1 MGRVKQVIVVR
12 TKFPDGKGGTVG
24 IRKGKEDAQV
34 SHASMAFMSEIL
46 CDCLHKTIKI
56 PQATINK
63 YLTFM
68 DMGQFV
74 AQVLQETVQ
83 QALGED
89 GCVWINGTFD
99 KVVCAVETDEELQ
112 EIHQKAKDAG
122 LTVHMITD
130 AGKTE
135 FSEPTR
141 TCLAIGPH
149 DESKIDPITGHLKLR

>member
-12 TKFPDGKGGTVG
+12 TKFPDGKGGTIG

-46 CDCLHKTIKI
+46 RHCLNKTATL
-56 PQATINK
+56 PQTAIDK
-63 YLTFM
+63 YLSFM
-68 DMGQFV
+68 DLSHFV
-74 AQVLQETVQ
+74 SEVLQETVQ
-83 QALGED
+83 QALGAD
-89 GCVWINGTFD
+89 GCIWINGTFD
-99 KVVCAVETDEELQ
+99 KVVCAVETDDELQ
-112 EIHQKAKDAG
+112 EIYQKAKDAG

-149 DESKIDPITGHLKLR
+149 DESRIDPITGHLKLR